1 MTVNERIFDLR
12 KNHLKISQTEFA
24 ESVGATR
31 GVIVNLESGLTT
43 PKPQLLDLIARVYN
57 VNREWLESG
66 EGEIFSPLTRNQKL
80 ANFVSEVLNDKP
92 ESFRHWLVGVLI
104 ELDEDGWQKLEEAV
118 KLFTPP
124 DKG

>member
-1 MTVNERIFDLR
+1 MSISERFRTLR
-12 KNHLKISQTEFA
+12 ETLDISQTDFA
-24 ESVGATR
+24 EKLGCGR
-31 GVIVNLESGLTT
+31 GVIKNIEENRTA
-43 PKPQLLDLIARVYN
+43 PKPQLLDLVARVYN

>member
-1 MTVNERIFDLR
+1 MSNIGERIKQLR
-12 KNHLKISQTEFA
+12 KELKLSQTDFGA
-24 ESVGATR
+24 KLGVGLGVVRNWESSLTSPNRVQID
-31 GVIVNLESGLTT
+31 VITH
-43 PKPQLLDLIARVYN
+43 VYN